1 MYLTLNNARLSVQ
14 ILLYNLF
21 ISFVISHH
29 IDKYFDAFV
38 THFGDISI
46 RQKYGSF
53 LYWLDQ
59 WAVGKF
65 LRMQGSF
72 TISILDLYSPWL
84 IERCVYEHSHHTYN
98 VDFET
103 YVGFSFLVCVFLKL
117 IMCYVVLWV
126 WHKKRHE
133 SEIMSYFYRYAR

>member
-1 MYLTLNNARLSVQ
+1 
-14 ILLYNLF
+14 
-21 ISFVISHH
+21 
-29 IDKYFDAFV
+29 
-38 THFGDISI
+38 
-46 RQKYGSF
+46 
-53 LYWLDQ
+53 
-59 WAVGKF
+59 
-65 LRMQGSF
+65 
-72 TISILDLYSPWL
+72 
-84 IERCVYEHSHHTYN
+84 VYEHSHHTYN